1 MINEKNE
8 ELLSHLL
15 GMPEQIIDRLS
26 RIDTTYESDKID
38 DFNDLLT
45 ETQIN
50 SIKLLIKESRY
61 TVNDDIYLE
70 GCINTTN
77 LKNDMNKL
85 IDEKVQE
92 LLKKSDFFDNWSN
105 IYINDM
111 NILYYIGNDIKYSE
125 IYKKIVLNNKDKL
138 KSYVD
143 KNRQTIAFYN
153 TTLID
158 KELFSFLLLSGINFN
173 HRDILEETMLDRV
186 LKLKLSSHYM
196 QILDSERFN
205 INEVKVFF
213 TRNHS
218 YSIKSAFHSLI
229 ANIDNMNLNADTK
242 KEMLQKLIGN
252 KKFDINGSTY
262 SSYLYQCLYEKKFNI
277 ATNLILAGA
286 DIQNIN
292 NAGSNVLYFMYQ
304 DKVFFEKIKPILE
317 TKKDKLINYVNFARV
332 SAFPLNIRDDNYKVV
347 EWMIQNGEKYDFME
361 SLSLALSNNSVY
373 SSEVLIKNENNISV
387 YFDKIIELIQK
398 NQKENKRLRVD
409 YSELISYL
417 EKRFINENGKDIQI
431 NKMVVK
437 NRI

>member
-1 MINEKNE
+1 MINEKKE

-15 GMPEQIIDRLS
+15 GMPEKIIDRLS
-26 RIDTTYESDKID
+26 LIDTTYESDKID
-38 DFNDLLT
+38 DFNDVLT

-50 SIKLLIKESRY
+50 SIKLLIKEPRY
-61 TVNDDIYLE
+61 KVDDDIYSE

-77 LKNDMNKL
+77 LKND
-85 IDEKVQE
+85 IDELTGKRIQDI
-92 LLKKSDFFDNWSN
+92 LKQKDLFDNWCD
-105 IYINDM
+105 IYLNDM
-111 NILYYIGNDIKYSE
+111 NILYYIGNDIQYRD

-143 KNRQTIAFYN
+143 KNGQTVAFYS
-153 TTLID
+153 TTLLD
-158 KELFSFLLLSGINFN
+158 KELFTFLLISGINLN
-173 HRDILEETMLDRV
+173 HRDVLEETVLDRI
-186 LKLKLSSHYM
+186 LKLKLLSHYM
-196 QILDSERFN
+196 EMLDSEMFD
-205 INEVKVFF
+205 INDVKVFF
-213 TRNHS
+213 TKNHS
-218 YSIKSAFHSLI
+218 YSIRSAFHSLI
-229 ANIDNMNLNADTK
+229 ANIDNMNIDDNSK
-242 KEMLQKLIGN
+242 EEMLQKLIGN
-252 KKFDINGSTY
+252 KKFDINGSIY
-262 SSYLYQCLYEKKFNI
+262 SSYLYQCLYEKKLNI

-361 SLSLALSNNSVY
+361 SLSLALSNNSMY
-373 SSEVLIKNENNISV
+373 SLGLLIKNENNISV
-387 YFDKIIELIQK
+387 YFDEIIELIQK

-431 NKMVVK
+431 NKVVVK